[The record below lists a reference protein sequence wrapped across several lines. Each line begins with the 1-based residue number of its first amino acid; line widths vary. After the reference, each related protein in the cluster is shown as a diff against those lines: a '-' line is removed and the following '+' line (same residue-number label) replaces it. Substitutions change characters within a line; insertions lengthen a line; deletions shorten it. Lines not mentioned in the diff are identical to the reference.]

1 MGTFVVRVW
10 LPDRPGAL
18 GAVASRIGAVRGD
31 VVGIEIL
38 ERGAGR
44 VVDELLVELPDDEVV
59 SLLVREIAQVEGVDV
74 EDIRPVRRSAER
86 DPLRIALDLVEQE
99 SASAL
104 LDVLVEHVADEFEA
118 DWVAI
123 AGEDGVTIAGAGT
136 GAPTAGW
143 LAAFIEG
150 SRHSS
155 AGLPLSAAV
164 AGPEDVAWSAMS
176 PAGLVLVIGR
186 EHRPVL
192 GRERQQLDALAR
204 IGGRRFVELTLASA
218 AV

>member
-74 EDIRPVRRSAER
+74 EDVRPVRRSAER

-99 SASAL
+99 SASVL
-104 LDVLVEHVADEFEA
+104 LDILVEHVADEFEA

-123 AGEDGVTIAGAGT
+123 AGEDGVTIAGAGS

-143 LAAFIEG
+143 LAAFLEG
-150 SRHSS
+150 SRHS
-155 AGLPLSAAV
+155 G
-164 AGPEDVAWSAMS
+164 AGPEDVAWSPMT

-204 IGGRRFVELTLASA
+204 IGGRRYVELTVASA
-218 AV
+218 AIH